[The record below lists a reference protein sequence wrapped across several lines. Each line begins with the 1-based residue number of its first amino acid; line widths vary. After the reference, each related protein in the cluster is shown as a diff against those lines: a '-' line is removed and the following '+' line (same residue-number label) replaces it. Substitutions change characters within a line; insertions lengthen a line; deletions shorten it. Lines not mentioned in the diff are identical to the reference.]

1 MIKKV
6 EHIGIAVKDINS
18 SITLFE
24 KLLGVKSYKTEKV
37 LSEGVN
43 TAFFAISDQKIELL
57 SSINQGSAIEKF
69 LESKNETF
77 DLVYIDPMFLGVQ
90 KSKAKKH
97 MQALRDLSTSV
108 IQKPLL
114 KKSLDFANYRVI
126 VKRHKNMEYLEG
138 IVPNRSVKGKVV
150 RYDIYYTN

>member
-6 EHIGIAVKDINS
+6 EHIGIAVKDINY

-43 TAFFAISDQKIELL
+43 TAFFGISDQKIELL

-69 LESKNETF
+69 LESKNEGVHHIAL
-77 DLVYIDPMFLGVQ
+77 LVD
-90 KSKAKKH
+90 
-97 MQALRDLSTSV
+97 
-108 IQKPLL
+108 
-114 KKSLDFANYRVI
+114 SLEFEINR
-126 VKRHKNMEYLEG
+126 LEG
-138 IVPNRSVKGKVV
+138 LGFQFISKTPKEGADNKKIVFLHPKS
-150 RYDIYYTN
+150 TNGVLVELCEEI

>member
-43 TAFFAISDQKIELL
+43 TAFFGISDQKIELL
-57 SSINQGSAIEKF
+57 SSINKDSAIEKF
-69 LESKNETF
+69 LESKNEGVHHIAL
-77 DLVYIDPMFLGVQ
+77 LVD
-90 KSKAKKH
+90 
-97 MQALRDLSTSV
+97 
-108 IQKPLL
+108 
-114 KKSLDFANYRVI
+114 SLEFEINR
-126 VKRHKNMEYLEG
+126 LEG
-138 IVPNRSVKGKVV
+138 LGFQFISKTPKEGADNKRIVFLHPKS
-150 RYDIYYTN
+150 TNGVLVELCEEI

>member
-1 MIKKV
+1 VIKKV

-43 TAFFAISDQKIELL
+43 TAFFGISDQKIELL

-69 LESKNETF
+69 LESKNEGVHHIAL
-77 DLVYIDPMFLGVQ
+77 LVD
-90 KSKAKKH
+90 
-97 MQALRDLSTSV
+97 
-108 IQKPLL
+108 
-114 KKSLDFANYRVI
+114 SLELEINR
-126 VKRHKNMEYLEG
+126 LEG
-138 IVPNRSVKGKVV
+138 LGFQFISKTPKEGADNKKIVFLHPKS
-150 RYDIYYTN
+150 TNGVLVELCEEI

>member
-43 TAFFAISDQKIELL
+43 TAFFGISDQKIELL
-57 SSINQGSAIEKF
+57 SSINKGSAIEKF
-69 LESKNETF
+69 LESKNEGVHHVAL
-77 DLVYIDPMFLGVQ
+77 LVD
-90 KSKAKKH
+90 
-97 MQALRDLSTSV
+97 
-108 IQKPLL
+108 
-114 KKSLDFANYRVI
+114 SLEFEINR
-126 VKRHKNMEYLEG
+126 LEG
-138 IVPNRSVKGKVV
+138 LGFQFISKTPKEGADNKRIVFLHPKS
-150 RYDIYYTN
+150 TNGVLVELCEEI

>member
-43 TAFFAISDQKIELL
+43 TAFFGISDQKIELL

-69 LESKNETF
+69 LQSKNEGVHHIAL
-77 DLVYIDPMFLGVQ
+77 LVD
-90 KSKAKKH
+90 
-97 MQALRDLSTSV
+97 
-108 IQKPLL
+108 
-114 KKSLDFANYRVI
+114 SLEFEINR
-126 VKRHKNMEYLEG
+126 LEG
-138 IVPNRSVKGKVV
+138 LGFQFISKTPKEGADNKKIVFLHPKS
-150 RYDIYYTN
+150 TNGVLVELCEEM

>member
-43 TAFFAISDQKIELL
+43 TAFFGIADQKIELL
-57 SSINQGSAIEKF
+57 SSINKGSAIEKF
-69 LESKNETF
+69 LESKNEGVHHIAL
-77 DLVYIDPMFLGVQ
+77 LVDSIEFEIN
-90 KSKAKKH
+90 
-97 MQALRDLSTSV
+97 R
-108 IQKPLL
+108 
-114 KKSLDFANYRVI
+114 
-126 VKRHKNMEYLEG
+126 LEG
-138 IVPNRSVKGKVV
+138 LGFQFISKTPKEGADNKKIVFLHPKS
-150 RYDIYYTN
+150 TNGVLVELCEEI

>member
-43 TAFFAISDQKIELL
+43 TAFFGISDQKIELL

-69 LESKNETF
+69 LESKNEGVHHIAL
-77 DLVYIDPMFLGVQ
+77 LVD
-90 KSKAKKH
+90 
-97 MQALRDLSTSV
+97 
-108 IQKPLL
+108 
-114 KKSLDFANYRVI
+114 SLEFEINR
-126 VKRHKNMEYLEG
+126 LEG
-138 IVPNRSVKGKVV
+138 LGFEFISKTPKEGADNKRIVFLHPKS
-150 RYDIYYTN
+150 TNGVLVELCEEI

>member
-43 TAFFAISDQKIELL
+43 TVFFGISDQKIELL

-69 LESKNETF
+69 LESKNEGVHHIAL
-77 DLVYIDPMFLGVQ
+77 LVD
-90 KSKAKKH
+90 
-97 MQALRDLSTSV
+97 
-108 IQKPLL
+108 
-114 KKSLDFANYRVI
+114 SLEFEINR
-126 VKRHKNMEYLEG
+126 LEG
-138 IVPNRSVKGKVV
+138 LGFQFISKTPKEGADNKRIVFLHPKS
-150 RYDIYYTN
+150 TNGVLVELCEEI

>member
-43 TAFFAISDQKIELL
+43 TAFFGIADQKIELL
-57 SSINQGSAIEKF
+57 SSINKGSAIEKF
-69 LESKNETF
+69 LESKNEGVHHIAL
-77 DLVYIDPMFLGVQ
+77 LVD
-90 KSKAKKH
+90 
-97 MQALRDLSTSV
+97 
-108 IQKPLL
+108 
-114 KKSLDFANYRVI
+114 SLEFEINR
-126 VKRHKNMEYLEG
+126 LEG
-138 IVPNRSVKGKVV
+138 LGFQFISKTPKEGADNKKIVFLHPKS
-150 RYDIYYTN
+150 TNGVLVELCEEI

>member
-18 SITLFE
+18 SIPLFE

-43 TAFFAISDQKIELL
+43 TAFFGISDQKIELL

-69 LESKNETF
+69 LQSKNEGVHHIAL
-77 DLVYIDPMFLGVQ
+77 LVD
-90 KSKAKKH
+90 
-97 MQALRDLSTSV
+97 
-108 IQKPLL
+108 
-114 KKSLDFANYRVI
+114 SLEFEINR
-126 VKRHKNMEYLEG
+126 LEG
-138 IVPNRSVKGKVV
+138 LGFQFISKTPKEGADNKKIVFLHPKS
-150 RYDIYYTN
+150 TNGVLVELCEEI